1 MCECAE
7 DRLRLW
13 LTFLVVA
20 ALRGVLSDDTVT
32 TVRVSRRDVSW
43 WSVQMSNLNDQT
55 GSVHAY

>member
-1 MCECAE
+1 MGECAE

-32 TVRVSRRDVSW
+32 TVRVSRREVRW
-43 WSVQMSNLNDQT
+43 WSGQMSNLNDQT